1 MNRRGWWRLVVVTSA
16 LASGLGC
23 RTTARTGVARAWEA
37 VAREGVPFT
46 WLAPTGDGAVLAAT
60 QTDVFRVDAAGQA
73 VRVYAGTLGP
83 PRTRPVLNA
92 TGETFGI
99 LQRGGFAL
107 FDAGGERLTELPIA
121 PLEYVK
127 LIPGSRRVF
136 LPKVQVLGIDE
147 GVVTAVRIVN
157 EHGTVDASF
166 PTPGLRI
173 SRLTE
178 RHLVYATRS
187 ELVKTTLAGEGL
199 WRIPAQVQSF
209 ELSTDAQRIIA
220 TASADA
226 RIVLHL
232 REAAEVGRTS
242 LDGAVWN
249 LAFSPSGTYSVATT
263 QRTAYV
269 FREGALRRS
278 IRLRIASANS
288 VAISDSGEV
297 LVGGQDGRHRSHVL
311 LYDTAGRRL
320 WTTELETDTQ
330 GWRPEVRF
338 LVDGDRFLVRGKRG
352 VTSYRIERRP

>member
-1 MNRRGWWRLVVVTSA
+1 MNRRGWWCLVAVTSA
-16 LASGLGC
+16 LIPGLGC
-23 RTTARTGVARAWEA
+23 RTAVRTGVAQAWET
-37 VAREGVPFT
+37 VARAGAPFT
-46 WLAPTGDGAVLAAT
+46 SLAPTGDGAVLAAT
-60 QTDVFRVDAAGQA
+60 HTDVFRVDASGQA
-73 VRVYAGTLGP
+73 VRLYAGTPGP

-99 LQRGGFAL
+99 LHRGGFAL
-107 FDAGGERLTELPIA
+107 FDAGGERLAELPIG

-127 LIPGSRRVF
+127 LIPGSKRVF
-136 LPKVQVLGIDE
+136 FPKVQVLGIDE

-157 EHGTVDASF
+157 DRGAVEISF

-173 SRLTE
+173 SRLTD

-187 ELVKTTLAGEGL
+187 EVVKTTLAGEEL
-199 WRIPAQVQSF
+199 WRIPAQIQSF
-209 ELSTDAQRIIA
+209 ELSTDAQRVIA
-220 TASADA
+220 TASEDT
-226 RIVLHL
+226 RVVLHF

-242 LDGAVWN
+242 LDGTVWN
-249 LAFSPSGTYSVATT
+249 LAFSPSGKYSVATT

-269 FREGALRRS
+269 FQEGTLRRS

-297 LVGGQDGRHRSHVL
+297 LVGGQDGRHGSHVL

-320 WTTELETDTQ
+320 WTTELEADTQ
-330 GWRPEVRF
+330 AWRPEVRF
-338 LVDGDRFLVRGKRG
+338 LADGDRFLVRGRRG